1 MSLQT
6 IINSAQ
12 SIEFSRAAV
21 VAQSVSRSG
30 RLLTQARNWAKPW
43 QFTVTPP
50 AYLKWATSRATIEA
64 ILTADR
70 HTEQTISLATSWL
83 VPYRGDVGKTAE
95 HVLTGV
101 YVTAI
106 SGTTLTVNV
115 SGATISGGGSL
126 PNNSYIFRAGDVIQ
140 FAANLV
146 GGQQA
151 YRYPYV
157 VTQDVVFN
165 TGDTTKTVTLN
176 RGYIAQTG
184 YDPTSATNQQNAIK
198 VGTGCDWRVKVTKL
212 PNVRYLPG
220 EIVEFTDSIE
230 MIESIV

>member
-12 SIEFSRAAV
+12 SIEFTRAAV
-21 VAQSVSRSG
+21 VSQSVSRSG
-30 RLLTQARNWAKPW
+30 RLLTQARNWSKPW

-50 AYLKWATSRATIEA
+50 AYLKWADSRATIEA

-83 VPYRGDVGKTAE
+83 VPYRGGVNRTG
-95 HVLTGV
+95 HVLDDV
-101 YVTAI
+101 FVTAI
-106 SGTTLTVNV
+106 SGTTLTVDV
-115 SGATISGGGSL
+115 SNASIADNT
-126 PNNSYIFRAGDVIQ
+126 YIFRAGDVIQ
-140 FAANLV
+140 FAGTGSDSAT
-146 GGQQA
+146 

-157 VTQDVVFN
+157 VTADVQKL
-165 TGDTTKTVTLN
+165 TGNTTKTATLN
-176 RGYIAQTG
+176 RGYLAQTN
-184 YDPTSATNQQNAIK
+184 YDPTSATNDQRKIK
-198 VGTGCDWRVKVTKL
+198 AGTGCDWRVKVSKL

-220 EIVEFTDSIE
+220 ELVEFTDVIE

>member
-6 IINSAQ
+6 IVNSAQ
-12 SIEFSRAAV
+12 SIEFSRASV

-30 RLLTQARNWAKPW
+30 RLLTQARNWSKPW
-43 QFTVTPP
+43 QFIVTPP
-50 AYLKWATSRATIEA
+50 AYLKWADNRATIEA

-83 VPYRGDVGKTAE
+83 VPYRGGVARTG
-95 HVLTGV
+95 HVLNDV

-115 SGATISGGGSL
+115 SNASIADNT
-126 PNNSYIFRAGDVIQ
+126 YIFRAGDVIQ
-140 FAANLV
+140 FAGTGSDSAT
-146 GGQQA
+146 

-157 VTQDVVFN
+157 VTADVQKL
-165 TGDTTKTVTLN
+165 TGNTTKTVTLN

-184 YDPTSATNQQNAIK
+184 YDPTSATNDQRKIK
-198 VGTGCDWRVKVTKL
+198 VGVGCDWRVKVTKL

-220 EIVEFTDSIE
+220 QLVEFTDNIE